1 LSVLFDFRVGI
12 SWVQRKLELSLSL
25 TIDWLKFE
33 KNKNSMLVG
42 ANGAAIFGIVTLT
55 GGESSLNLMYLR
67 KDRAFTT
74 HNTSAHVFLGEM
86 CRLPLPMRYNFFGFR
101 MINWAEA

>member
-42 ANGAAIFGIVTLT
+42 GAC
-55 GGESSLNLMYLR
+55 
-67 KDRAFTT
+67 K
-74 HNTSAHVFLGEM
+74 
-86 CRLPLPMRYNFFGFR
+86 
-101 MINWAEA
+101 